1 MNMKNKKIAVV
12 FGGPSTEAEVSART
26 AEAAYQSLI
35 RQNFNAEKIEFSR
48 NIASDLQNRKIDVVF
63 NAMHGAYGEDGAL
76 QGLLEVLRI
85 PYTHSS
91 VRASA
96 LGISKPL
103 TKEVVKNHG
112 VNVARD
118 IIVKGDQVK
127 IQNEIKIPLV
137 IKPVDDGSSV
147 GVYIIKTSSDLDNV
161 KTENDKEYLIEEFIE
176 GKELSVAVLDDVPLG
191 TVEIQ
196 PKNGFYDYKNK
207 YTKGATEYICPAP
220 VPQNIEDTALEY
232 ARIAHV
238 LLGCK
243 GVTRSDIIYNEKNG
257 KLYFLEINTHPGMT
271 ETSLVPKIAKS
282 KNIDFDELVLRILL
296 SAKTEM

>member
-1 MNMKNKKIAVV
+1 MKNKKIAVV

-85 PYTHSS
+85 PYTHSG

-103 TKEVVKNHG
+103 TKEIVKNHG

-118 IIVKGDQVK
+118 IIVKGSQVK
-127 IQNEIKIPLV
+127 TQNEIKIPLV

-147 GVYIIKTSSDLDNV
+147 GVYIIKTLADLDNV
-161 KTENDKEYLIEEFIE
+161 KTENEKEYLIEEFIE
-176 GKELSVAVLDDVPLG
+176 GRELSVAVLDDVALG

-232 ARIAHV
+232 ARLAHV

-243 GVTRSDIIYNEKNG
+243 GVTRSDIIYNERSG

-296 SAKTEM
+296 SAKTEL